1 MRDVLSVAAK
11 ILFYVLALVVIAWTA
26 SLTIELVSRLLPGD
40 TITPFFALALFDGG
54 ALVWAL
60 VFLFMAQGLSQR
72 AISLILMLLDL
83 AGVIGMSIAELFLGG
98 QQMAAIPQGLGQL
111 VVWGVGLW
119 TAINVIAVYAFHI
132 VDPSQ
137 MTEIEVRSMQDRVQ
151 AEALSQV
158 KASIHERSTVLA
170 GVIARRIETD
180 VLARM
185 HLLDAPVIDAEAR
198 DVTGT
203 STGSVTDTNPTPA
216 RNARP

>member
-185 HLLDAPVIDAEAR
+185 HLLDVPVIDAEAR
-198 DVTGT
+198 DITGT

>member
-119 TAINVIAVYAFHI
+119 TAINVVAVYAFHI
-132 VDPSQ
+132 VDPAQ